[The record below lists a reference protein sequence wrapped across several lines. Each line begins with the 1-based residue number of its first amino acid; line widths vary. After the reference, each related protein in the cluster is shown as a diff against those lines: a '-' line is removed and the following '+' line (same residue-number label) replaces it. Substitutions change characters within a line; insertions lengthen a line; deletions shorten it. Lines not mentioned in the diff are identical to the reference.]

1 MMDTMLTPD
10 DEFQAEIDAE
20 IAQMDAEEAN
30 ANSMRQNKHLG
41 EGSIIGDIIGT
52 VIASAIGAAL

>member
-1 MMDTMLTPD
+1 MDPALLPD
-10 DEFQAEIDAE
+10 DEFQAEMDAE
-20 IAQMDAEEAN
+20 IALMDAECAEDC
-30 ANSMRQNKHLG
+30 SVRKNKHLG